1 VSIPGP
7 DIGSDLTLPP
17 IVVPAPDR
25 PPGPDP
31 FLVPTPQLSQHDTHK
46 VCVGV
51 DPCTPCLVP
60 STLKPVIPSRRA
72 EGMHPGGSPDPDG
85 CRYHHRHIWFGGPGG
100 FTGRGLQNTLSSIL
114 AWTAPPTHR
123 PAFVFKWSA
132 LAAKTNWEILQ
143 SFDRDLHRALSAQP
157 FSTLSIGSEFRP
169 ASVLAPL
176 CCLHPLWSRA
186 ST

>member
-1 VSIPGP
+1 MHNIPTRPTLWRPRPQRILCNAADKQFEDCGAARARCVTPTPMDLEAPPEPARRRAIDRKMQHEWREDMLAPEKRNRLQAATDRLLGKPNAAPPSHVSIPGP

-31 FLVPTPQLSQHDTHK
+31 FLVPTPQLSRHDTHK

-72 EGMHPGGSPDPDG
+72 EGMHPG
-85 CRYHHRHIWFGGPGG
+85 
-100 FTGRGLQNTLSSIL
+100 
-114 AWTAPPTHR
+114 
-123 PAFVFKWSA
+123 
-132 LAAKTNWEILQ
+132 
-143 SFDRDLHRALSAQP
+143 
-157 FSTLSIGSEFRP
+157 
-169 ASVLAPL
+169 
-176 CCLHPLWSRA
+176 
-186 ST
+186 